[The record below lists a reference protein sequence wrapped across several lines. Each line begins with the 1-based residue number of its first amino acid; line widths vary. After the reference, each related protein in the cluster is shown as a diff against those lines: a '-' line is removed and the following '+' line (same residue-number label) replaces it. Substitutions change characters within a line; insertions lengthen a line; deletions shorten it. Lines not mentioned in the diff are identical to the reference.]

1 MADYTS
7 PIQPIEAATNVAT
20 RLNENFDAASPA
32 MLYGRDAR
40 TTTGLTWGYIGGRFA
55 GALIASG
62 TVSLTPSSTNYLV
75 AALDDG
81 AVSVSAGAD
90 DWDDADNFLPLYKI
104 TTGPSAVVDYEDHR
118 RAIGGGGS
126 GAVAWA
132 DITGK
137 PTLGTG
143 AALDVAASGD
153 AGAVELV
160 KGNDSRLTD
169 SRAPT
174 AHTHALSSIA
184 ASGATTGQVVT
195 YNGSAWEPATPSS
208 GGMANPM
215 TTAGDII
222 IGGAAGE
229 PSRLAAGTNTIDVLG
244 MASGAPAWVKRTPL
258 IIPIACSDE
267 STALTTGAAK
277 VTFRMPCAMT
287 LTAVRASLTTAQ
299 ASGSIFTV
307 DINEGGTTILST
319 KLTIDNTEKTSTT
332 AATPAVISD
341 AALADDAEITIDID
355 QVGDGTAAGLKVYL
369 IGWPA

>member
-1 MADYTS
+1 MADQTS

-40 TTTGLTWGYIGGRFA
+40 TTTGLTWGYVGGRF
-55 GALIASG
+55 GSALITSG
-62 TVSLTPSSTNYLV
+62 TVTLDASATSYLV
-75 AALDDG
+75 AAQADG
-81 AVSVSAGAD
+81 AVSVSD
-90 DWDDADNFLPLYKI
+90 TTTDWDDADNFLRLYKI
-104 TTGPSAVVDYEDHR
+104 TTGASAVTGYEDHR
-118 RAIGGGGS
+118 QAIGGA
-126 GAVAWA
+126 GA
-132 DITGK
+132 
-137 PTLGTG
+137 G
-143 AALDVAASGD
+143 AA
-153 AGAVELV
+153 
-160 KGNDSRLTD
+160 
-169 SRAPT
+169 
-174 AHTHALSSIA
+174 
-184 ASGATTGQVVT
+184 
-195 YNGSAWEPATPSS
+195 
-208 GGMANPM
+208 GMANPM

-222 IGGAAGE
+222 IGGASGA
-229 PSRLAAGTNTIDVLG
+229 PTRLAAGTNTIDVLG
-244 MASGAPAWVKRTPL
+244 MASGAPAWVKRAPL

-287 LTAVRASLTTAQ
+287 LVAVRSSLTTAQ

-307 DINEGGTTILST
+307 DINEGGASILST

-355 QVGDGTAAGLKVYL
+355 QAGDGTAKGLKVYL